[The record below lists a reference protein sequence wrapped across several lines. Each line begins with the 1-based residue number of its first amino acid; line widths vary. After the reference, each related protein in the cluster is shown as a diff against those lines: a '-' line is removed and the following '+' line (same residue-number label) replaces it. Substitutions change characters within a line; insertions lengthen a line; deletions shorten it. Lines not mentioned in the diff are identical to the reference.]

1 MHRGFSVSVFHGLLW
16 FGQCDPGLFFGFAVF
31 YCRGLLL
38 RGAPFLWRRLAG
50 KAPALEMW
58 GIE

>member
-1 MHRGFSVSVFHGLLW
+1 LLW

-38 RGAPFLWRRLAG
+38 RGAPFSWRLLSG
-50 KAPALEMW
+50 KAPALALCGKE
-58 GIE
+58 